1 MSLGSGVIGFIGLV
15 SFIGLMSLVIDFWI
29 DAPERTCT
37 TQSQALVSTKSSAID
52 KAYEDDEL
60 ILNNYE
66 EIDDI

>member
-1 MSLGSGVIGFIGLV
+1 MSLGSGMVGFIGLV
-15 SFIGLMSLVIDFWI
+15 SCIGLMSLVIDFWI
-29 DAPERTCT
+29 DAPERNFT
-37 TQSQALVSTKSSAID
+37 TKSKALVSTKSSAID